1 MTLGFVQLFFN
12 GFVGWYL
19 LGLSWVWGHGGR
31 GLEVVWLK
39 GWLLCGAMVERVT
52 ERQKLEKREI

>member
-1 MTLGFVQLFFN
+1 M
-12 GFVGWYL
+12 GWYL

-39 GWLLCGAMVERVT
+39 GWLLRGAMVERVT
-52 ERQKLEKREI
+52 ERQKLERREI